1 MFCFCIG
8 EPLAPYSRGS
18 LSIVLIILEGLK
30 LALDICYN
38 ITDIK
43 RKNRDIRMEEKHE
56 QFYL

>member
-8 EPLAPYSRGS
+8 APLAPYSRGS
-18 LSIVLIILEGLK
+18 LSIVLITLEGLK

-43 RKNRDIRMEEKHE
+43 RKNRHIRMEEKHE